1 MHGSPNPSE
10 IPSDSAAQETDTM
23 TGSPSRDPE
32 TKQAVA
38 EENAEIAGENP
49 AVDPQTEG
57 ASEAGENVAK
67 DSEAI
72 EATPLSTKSP
82 LVAAAIKKH
91 AAPRSSKYHGVT
103 RLKWSGKFEAHL
115 WDNIHC
121 APGRKRKG
129 RHIYLGNYDN
139 EDKAARAHDLA
150 VLKFWGPSS
159 EAKLNFPVS
168 EYEEDLET
176 MKTMSHDEYVASV
189 RRKSTCFSRGSSQ
202 FRGVTRRKDGKF
214 QARIGRVGESRETK
228 DIYLGTYDTE
238 EQAAEAYDI
247 AAIELRG
254 PNAVTNF
261 DVSTY
266 YNSSDSKAVEGPSN

>member
-10 IPSDSAAQETDTM
+10 IPSDSAQDIDTT
-23 TGSPSRDPE
+23 TGSTSRDPE
-32 TKQAVA
+32 TKQAEA
-38 EENAEIAGENP
+38 EENAEIAGDNP

-57 ASEAGENVAK
+57 TSEAGENVAK
-67 DSEAI
+67 DSEA
-72 EATPLSTKSP
+72 TPLATKSP

-91 AAPRSSKYHGVT
+91 SAPRSSSYHGVT
-103 RLKWSGKFEAHL
+103 RLKWSGKYEAHL
-115 WDNIHC
+115 WDNLGR
-121 APGRKRKG
+121 AEGRKRKG
-129 RHIYLGNYDN
+129 RHIYLGSYDN
-139 EDKAARAHDLA
+139 EEKAARAHDLA

-168 EYEEDLET
+168 EYEKDVET
-176 MKTMSHDEYVASV
+176 MRTMSNDEYVAHV

-266 YNSSDSKAVEGPSN
+266 YNSSDSNPVEGPAN

>member
-10 IPSDSAAQETDTM
+10 IPSDSAAQETDTT
-23 TGSPSRDPE
+23 TGTPSRDPE

-38 EENAEIAGENP
+38 EANAEIAGENP

-57 ASEAGENVAK
+57 TSEAGENVAK

-72 EATPLSTKSP
+72 EVTPLAAKSP

-91 AAPRSSKYHGVT
+91 AAPRSSKYQGVT
-103 RLKWSGKFEAHL
+103 RLKWSGKYEAHL

-129 RHIYLGNYDN
+129 RHIYLGSYDN

-159 EAKLNFPVS
+159 EAKLNFPVIQN
-168 EYEEDLET
+168 T
-176 MKTMSHDEYVASV
+176 
-189 RRKSTCFSRGSSQ
+189 
-202 FRGVTRRKDGKF
+202 
-214 QARIGRVGESRETK
+214 
-228 DIYLGTYDTE
+228 
-238 EQAAEAYDI
+238 
-247 AAIELRG
+247 
-254 PNAVTNF
+254 
-261 DVSTY
+261 
-266 YNSSDSKAVEGPSN
+266 